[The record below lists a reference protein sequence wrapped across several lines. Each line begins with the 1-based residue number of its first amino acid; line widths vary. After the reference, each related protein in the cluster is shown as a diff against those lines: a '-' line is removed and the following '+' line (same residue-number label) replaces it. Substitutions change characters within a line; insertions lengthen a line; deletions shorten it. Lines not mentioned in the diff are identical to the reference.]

1 MALST
6 DQVTSALA
14 GVTDPELRAP
24 LTELDMVG
32 EITITDDELSVEIL
46 LTIVGCPAADRIER
60 DTRAALEAVLA
71 GRQLN
76 LTVGVMSPQQ
86 RSALIT
92 RLREG
97 KPATNPFTPDSLTRV
112 IAVTSGKGGVGKS
125 SLTVNL
131 AAAVSKE
138 GFSVGIIDADV
149 FGFSIPGLLGIDATQ
164 PTRID
169 DMMLPPIAHDIKV
182 LSIGMFIGSDQ
193 AVAWRGPLLH
203 RTLEQFLTD
212 SYFGDL
218 DFLFLDLPPGTG
230 DIAISVGQLLP
241 HAEILVIT
249 TPQPSASDVA
259 WRSGDVARQTG
270 QTVLG
275 VIENMSSTVGP
286 NGETLNFFGEGGGE
300 MVANKLG
307 VPLLGSVPLSAN
319 LRQAGDDG
327 TPLVISQPED
337 PLVGTLTSLARD
349 IIRGGPSKAGK
360 GLPLSLKST

>member
-32 EITITDDELSVEIL
+32 EVTITDDELSVEIL

-60 DTRAALEAVLA
+60 DTRAALEAVMD

-97 KPATNPFTPDSLTRV
+97 KPAANPFTPDSLTRV

-182 LSIGMFIGSDQ
+182 LSIGMFIGSNQ

-286 NGETLNFFGEGGGE
+286 NGETLDFFGEGGGE

-307 VPLLGSVPLSAN
+307 VPLLGSVPLSAH

-327 TPLVISQPED
+327 TPLVISQPQD
-337 PLVGTLTSLARD
+337 PLVETLTSLARA
-349 IIRGGPSKAGK
+349 IVRSGPSKAGK
-360 GLPLSLKST
+360 GLPLSLKLS

>member
-1 MALST
+1 VALNT
-6 DQVTSALA
+6 DQVTAALA
-14 GVTDPELRAP
+14 TVTDPELRAP

-32 EITITDDELSVEIL
+32 DITITTDALSVEIR
-46 LTIVGCPAADRIER
+46 LTIVGCPAADRIES
-60 DTRAALEAVLA
+60 DTRQALQSVLG
-71 GRQLN
+71 GRRLD
-76 LTVGVMSPQQ
+76 LTVGVMTTDQ
-86 RSALIT
+86 RGALVA

-97 KPATNPFTPDSLTRV
+97 RPATNPFTPDSLTRV

-125 SLTVNL
+125 SLTANL

-149 FGFSIPGLLGIDATQ
+149 FGFSIPGLLGLDATP

-182 LSIGMFIGSDQ
+182 LSIGMFLGSDQ

-203 RTLEQFLTD
+203 RTLQQFLTD

-241 HAEILVIT
+241 HAEILVVT

-270 QTVLG
+270 QRVLG
-275 VIENMSSTVGP
+275 VIENMSSTIGVG
-286 NGETLNFFGEGGGE
+286 GETLNFFGEGGGQI
-300 MVANKLG
+300 VADKLD
-307 VPLLGSVPLSAN
+307 VPLLGSVPLSTS

-327 TPLVISQPED
+327 TPLVLSHPED
-337 PLVGTLTSLARD
+337 PLSDIMSTLARA

-360 GLPLSLKST
+360 GLPVSLKSN